1 MTTII
6 RDLSDLHLLK
16 EALRVAEDRPDPQ
29 LLEAVPS
36 ISEECDHH
44 PDPELAPED
53 DAADIAELEGLLKK
67 HGLWLGYSPLKGW
80 ALLDRKH
87 REYSEWNRPF
97 ILLGDGSIDRLS
109 REEFGCE
116 PKGPWQLSYWKKI
129 DGSSRRKA
137 GLVSDLLPEIRRYA
151 EQSEL
156 AARRKEKLVADRNE
170 DHASRIGEPRFDEA
184 LYSACGL
191 EFYEKWAA
199 ARIAHY
205 AEALPRRAEWLQ
217 SWAKKISAGTLGP
230 EPTWSRGIAAEQH
243 LSSNGISD
251 LWHFTDV
258 RNLAPICR
266 AGGLYSWAGIGAMGI
281 RDAFMVADDFSRS
294 CDARL
299 GRERYVRLSFI
310 PNSWFFHRVRW
321 HQQSVWL
328 RFSLKAL
335 TLGEVAYSRGNAA
348 SGFVSLQD
356 DLPSMGIDW
365 NTVTSFA
372 PPHTAD
378 KGPTYYPRLYQDQV
392 GDPMLF
398 RQISNAWNSEVL
410 IKHYL
415 PLDFCTGV
423 FDCRT
428 GEALNIST
436 PS

>member
-6 RDLSDLHLLK
+6 RNLSDLHLLK
-16 EALRVAEDRPDPQ
+16 DALRVAEDQSDPL
-29 LLEAVPS
+29 LLEAVPHP
-36 ISEECDHH
+36 SEVFDHRSEAE
-44 PDPELAPED
+44 PAPED
-53 DAADIAELEGLLKK
+53 DPAVIAELEDLLKK
-67 HGLWLGYSPLKGW
+67 HGFWLGFSPLKGW

-97 ILLGDGSIDRLS
+97 LLLGDGSIDRLS

-116 PKGPWQLSYWKKI
+116 PKGPWRLSYWKKI
-129 DGSSRRKA
+129 DGANRHLA
-137 GLVSDLLPEIRRYA
+137 GLVSNLLPEIRRYA

-156 AARRKEKLVADRNE
+156 AARQKAKLVADRS
-170 DHASRIGEPRFDEA
+170 DDYASRIGEPFFDEA

-191 EFYEKWAA
+191 DFYENWSAL
-199 ARIAHY
+199 RRAHY
-205 AEALPRRAEWLQ
+205 AEALPRRVEWLR
-217 SWAKKISAGTLGP
+217 SRAKKISAGESGP
-230 EPTWSRGIAAEQH
+230 EPTWSRGMAAERY
-243 LSSNGISD
+243 LSDNGINY

-266 AGGLYSWAGIGAMGI
+266 AAGLYSWAGLAAIGI
-281 RDAFMVADDFSRS
+281 NDAYMVANDFSRN

-321 HQQSVWL
+321 NHQAVWL

-348 SGFVSLQD
+348 SGFVSLQH
-356 DLPSMGIDW
+356 DLLSMGIDW

-372 PPHTAD
+372 PHHPAD
-378 KGPTYYPRLYQDQV
+378 KGPTRYPTLYQDQV
-392 GDPMLF
+392 GDPLLF
-398 RQISNAWNSEVL
+398 HQISNSWNSEVL

-415 PLDFCTGV
+415 PLDFCTGI

-428 GEALNIST
+428 GESLNIPTS
-436 PS
+436 S